1 MRIVLALCFCT
12 IGLLPAEEKK
22 PDAKEYYRKGEA
34 EKKLREL
41 ETAVTASRLRL
52 KTEEGK
58 RDQEKKNAQKFV
70 KDLADKYYL
79 HWHIY
84 QARWIEDPWEAYQMV
99 RSDIERKEKAS
110 KGSSQTDLNRFDEA
124 MAEYRKKYD
133 AFEMERAKMQAA
145 LEKSQQ
151 EFEQQKAAVA
161 AIPAASAPVTPPAA
175 APNAPAV
182 VTPQDPAAAPASAA
196 DPPAKKKNVKIFVLT
211 DGTKLESSMAMDMG
225 EAWAIK
231 DAKGKMHNIA
241 KDKIEKIE
249 EPE

>member
-1 MRIVLALCFCT
+1 MRLFIALIVCAAC
-12 IGLLPAEEKK
+12 LLPAEEKK
-22 PDAKEYYRKGEA
+22 PDAREYYRKGEA
-34 EKKLREL
+34 EKKLIEL
-41 ETAVTASRLRL
+41 EKAVTAARLRL

-110 KGSSQTDLNRFDEA
+110 KGSSQSDLNRFDEA
-124 MAEYRKKYD
+124 MAEYRRKYD
-133 AFEMERAKMQAA
+133 AFETERAKMQAA
-145 LEKSQQ
+145 LEKAQQ
-151 EFEQQKAAVA
+151 EADQQKATVA
-161 AIPAASAPVTPPAA
+161 AMPTAAPPPAA
-175 APNAPAV
+175 PQPAAPVEAA
-182 VTPQDPAAAPASAA
+182 PQDPAAAPAAPA
-196 DPPAKKKNVKIFVLT
+196 EPPAKKKNVKIFVLT
-211 DGTKLESSMAMDMG
+211 DGTKLESSMAMYMG

-231 DAKGKMHNIA
+231 DAKGEMHTIA